1 MYLDNSIYLGLSE
14 GERVTMALGMANRHG
29 LIAGASGTG
38 KTVTMK
44 VLAES
49 FSDAGVPVF
58 LCDIKGD
65 VSGLAEPGKQSE
77 GMEKR
82 IDKFGLR
89 EVFSYRAYPVAFWD
103 VYQEAGHPVRAS
115 VSDMGPEL
123 LSRILEL
130 TPAQE
135 GVLKIGMP
143 LRIGDQEG
151 QIAVF
156 YRSSEED
163 KAGGVLNDLSVLLL
177 EGSYD
182 VEVVTE
188 TTTPISFLL
197 N

>member
-1 MYLDNSIYLGLSE
+1 MENKGLFRKEALARISSPE
-14 GERVTMALGMANRHG
+14 QMDDYMQVASPRLWMILSAIIALLIGFVIFASTATMENVMQVQADVTTDTMEDGTKYSLIVFDIPQGM
-29 LIAGASGTG
+29 
-38 KTVTMK
+38 
-44 VLAES
+44 
-49 FSDAGVPVF
+49 D
-58 LCDIKGD
+58 D
-65 VSGLAEPGKQSE
+65 
-77 GMEKR
+77 
-82 IDKFGLR
+82 
-89 EVFSYRAYPVAFWD
+89 
-103 VYQEAGHPVRAS
+103 
-115 VSDMGPEL
+115 
-123 LSRILEL
+123 
-130 TPAQE
+130 
-135 GVLKIGMP
+135 VLKIGMP